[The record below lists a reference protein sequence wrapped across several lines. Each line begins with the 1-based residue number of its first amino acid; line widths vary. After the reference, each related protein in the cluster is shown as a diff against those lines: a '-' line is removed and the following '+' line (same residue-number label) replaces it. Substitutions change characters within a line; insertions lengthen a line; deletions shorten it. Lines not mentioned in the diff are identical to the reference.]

1 MKSAV
6 NIIKVYEKQSLLDLA
21 IQHTGA
27 VENCFA
33 IALANGLAV
42 SDELQAGALLVIPEG
57 VAVNNDELQYYRSR
71 KIMPATALGTLEQDI
86 VDSRPLGIGYME
98 IGKDFIAS

>member
-1 MKSAV
+1 MLITV
-6 NIIKVYEKQSLLDLA
+6 LYNQSLLDLA

-42 SDELQAGALLVIPEG
+42 SDDLRAGAVLILPDAMEPDADV
-57 VAVNNDELQYYRSR
+57 LQYFRSR
-71 KIMPATALGTLEQDI
+71 KIMPATALRTLEQDAAE
-86 VDSRPLGIGYME
+86 SKPLGIGYMK
-98 IGKDFIAS
+98 IGTDFIAS